1 MFDSGIRETNVD
13 PQTRAEHYVNVPH
26 DLTAR
31 LASAHGIGPK
41 RRRPIETDRSAVKCA
56 AVRHPQPRQPQ
67 PRQPQ
72 PRHPPQPR
80 QPQPLQPR
88 HPHHQAT
95 CSVLTAG
102 TSSRS
107 KRRNEFSPTSNTSCS
122 RRSIVRVRL
131 VVGAVEASAGEL
143 STQAAPASDK
153 DTPITPR
160 AFLPRCLFCGLSD
173 ERAIDSSQKISKTA
187 RMQTIALLARWSIL
201 IR

>member
-1 MFDSGIRETNVD
+1 MFRTILL
-13 PQTRAEHYVNVPH
+13 H
-26 DLTAR
+26 
-31 LASAHGIGPK
+31 ASAHVLGPK
-41 RRRPIETDRSAVKCA
+41 RRRPIGTDSAVKCA
-56 AVRHPQPRQPQ
+56 VVRHPQPRQPQ

-72 PRHPPQPR
+72 PRHPR

-88 HPHHQAT
+88 HPPHHQAT

-122 RRSIVRVRL
+122 RRSIVRVRP

-160 AFLPRCLFCGLSD
+160 AFLPRRLFCGLSD
-173 ERAIDSSQKISKTA
+173 ERAIESSQKISKTA
-187 RMQTIALLARWSIL
+187 RMQTIAPIARWSIL

>member
-13 PQTRAEHYVNVPH
+13 PQTRAEHCVNVPH
-26 DLTAR
+26 DLGAR
-31 LASAHGIGPK
+31 LALAHGLGPK
-41 RRRPIETDRSAVKCA
+41 RRRPIGTDSAVKSA
-56 AVRHPQPRQPQ
+56 VVRHPQPRQPQ

-72 PRHPPQPR
+72 PRHPR
-80 QPQPLQPR
+80 QPQPLQPQPR
-88 HPHHQAT
+88 HPPHQAT
-95 CSVLTAG
+95 CSVFTAG

-107 KRRNEFSPTSNTSCS
+107 NRRKEFSPTSNTSCS

-160 AFLPRCLFCGLSD
+160 AFLPRRLFCGLSD

-187 RMQTIALLARWSIL
+187 RKQTIALIARWSIL

>member
-1 MFDSGIRETNVD
+1 MFRTTDCT
-13 PQTRAEHYVNVPH
+13 P
-26 DLTAR
+26 R
-31 LASAHGIGPK
+31 LGPK
-41 RRRPIETDRSAVKCA
+41 RWRPIETGRSAVKCA
-56 AVRHPQPRQPQ
+56 VLRHPQPRQPQ

-72 PRHPPQPR
+72 PRQPRQPR
-80 QPQPLQPR
+80 QPQPRQPR
-88 HPHHQAT
+88 QPYHHAT
-95 CSVLTAG
+95 CSVFTAG

-131 VVGAVEASAGEL
+131 VVGAVDASAGEL

-201 IR
+201 VR

>member
-1 MFDSGIRETNVD
+1 MAAIHLAPRHRPEA
-13 PQTRAEHYVNVPH
+13 PAAE
-26 DLTAR
+26 R
-31 LASAHGIGPK
+31 S
-41 RRRPIETDRSAVKCA
+41 DRSAVKCA
-56 AVRHPQPRQPQ
+56 AVRYQQPRQPQ

-72 PRHPPQPR
+72 PLQPR

-88 HPHHQAT
+88 QPTHHAT
-95 CSVLTAG
+95 CSVFTAG

-107 KRRNEFSPTSNTSCS
+107 KRRNELSPTSNTSCS

-160 AFLPRCLFCGLSD
+160 AFLPRRLFCGLSD
-173 ERAIDSSQKISKTA
+173 ERAIESSQKISKTA
-187 RMQTIALLARWSIL
+187 RVQTIALLARWSIL